1 MENTKLYLAYGSN
14 LNLAQMAR
22 RCPKAKM
29 AGKTFIEN
37 WQLTFRVHATIE
49 PKDKAR
55 VPVGVWEI
63 TEECERQLDR
73 YEGYP
78 NYYTK
83 ETLSIVLNKKPAQ
96 AIVYLMNGGRPAM
109 PCQNYA
115 ESIWEG
121 YKDFDLDYSYL
132 ETAMKDTS
140 KRVGGGTA

>member
-1 MENTKLYLAYGSN
+1 MKNTKYYIAYGSN

-22 RCPKAKM
+22 RCPRAKM
-29 AGKTFIEN
+29 AGKTFIED

-49 PKDKAR
+49 PRDKAR

-78 NYYTK
+78 TYYTK
-83 ETLSIVLNKKPAQ
+83 ETMSIKLGGKEVD
-96 AIVYLMNGGRPAM
+96 AIVYLMNGGNPAM
-109 PCQNYA
+109 PHQNYA

-121 YKDFDLDYSYL
+121 YKDFDLDYHYL
-132 ETAMKDTS
+132 EAAMKDTS
-140 KRVGGGTA
+140 KRVGGGAA